1 MPRRSSM
8 MPLVVTVL
16 ILLFIYFAILPGY
29 NVHWTGFGES
39 AVIKETTR
47 FAATGE
53 QTGMDSTVE
62 RQNPRTVWDWVG
74 LLGVGSAIGVV
85 SYFFARHQRKR
96 DEAIAN
102 ERAQGEAFQAFLDQM
117 SNLMVDKKLKL
128 PSQTNRDAIREVAQ
142 ARIISI
148 LLALDPDHKRNPLRL
163 VYELGLIN
171 KDATLINLTNAS
183 LDQANL
189 SELALP
195 DACLRHVNLR
205 GADLSGANLRGSDLS
220 KADLRGARL
229 INADLSH
236 ADLTDA
242 NLLPYD
248 KGNPAKLSIHN
259 LKDESVKDG
268 STLSKKDAPSTKE
281 LRFNKVKPRI
291 TAPDLRNTNL
301 EGATLSGTL
310 LGSTD
315 LTKVRGLVQEMID
328 SAIGDDKTQLPN
340 HLQRPQHWEQ
350 PVERQLAELLI
361 ARLEDLITQINAL
374 VTSNTLSSPQGADL
388 ISKLETVRQ
397 QQQQNTN
404 TQQAIDHMKE
414 FINQVKAFIQSNTV
428 ASQQGQMMV
437 RKANWILS
445 NIS

>member
-1 MPRRSSM
+1 MPRRPSM
-8 MPLVVTVL
+8 MPIVVTVL

-53 QTGMDSTVE
+53 QTGIDSTLE

-96 DEAIAN
+96 EEAIAN
-102 ERAQGEAFQAFLDQM
+102 ERAQAEAFQAFLDQM
-117 SNLMVDKKLKL
+117 SKLMVDKELKL
-128 PSQTNRDAIREVAQ
+128 PNQPNRNALREVAQ
-142 ARIISI
+142 ARAISI
-148 LLALDPDHKRNPLRL
+148 LLALDQNHKRNPLRL

-171 KDATLINLTNAS
+171 KDSPLVKLTNAS

-195 DACLRHVNLR
+195 DACLRHIDLR

-220 KADLRGARL
+220 KADLRGTRL

-236 ADLTDA
+236 TDLTDA

-248 KGNPAKLSIHN
+248 ERNPAKLSVHN
-259 LKDESVKDG
+259 LKDGSVKDG
-268 STLSKKDAPSTKE
+268 STPSKKDAPSTKE

-291 TAPDLRNTNL
+291 TASDLRNTNL

-310 LGSTD
+310 LGNTD
-315 LTKVRGLVQEMID
+315 LTRVRGLKQEMID
-328 SAIGDDKTQLPN
+328 GALGDNKTRLPKRLN
-340 HLQRPQHWEQ
+340 RPQIWDQ

-361 ARLEDLITQINAL
+361 VRLEDLITQINAL
-374 VTSNTLSSPQGADL
+374 VTSNTLSSPQGAAL
-388 ISKLETVRQ
+388 ISMLEAVRQ
-397 QQQQNTN
+397 QQQQSTN
-404 TQQAIDHMKE
+404 TQQAIDPMKE
-414 FINQVKAFIQSNTV
+414 FINQVNTFIQSNTV
-428 ASQQGQMMV
+428 ASQQGQIMV

-445 NIS
+445 KIS